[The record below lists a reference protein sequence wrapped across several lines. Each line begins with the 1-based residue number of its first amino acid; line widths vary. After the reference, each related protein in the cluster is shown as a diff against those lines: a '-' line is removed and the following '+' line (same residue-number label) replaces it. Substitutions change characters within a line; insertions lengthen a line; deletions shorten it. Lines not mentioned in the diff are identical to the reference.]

1 MLDMVV
7 GTSDDQIAI
16 APGTLLETWKE
27 RGRRYFHYKT
37 SAPIGSEYSVYS
49 AKYAVREAEWI
60 RSDEQGDPS
69 PHSGRRV
76 AVKIFHHPAHTATLD
91 AMIRSA
97 RASLDYYTEQF
108 GPYEYR
114 HLFLVEYGGNG
125 IGMHAD
131 ASQLSFTEGF
141 TSWHVDDDP
150 RALDLPFAVVAHEM
164 AHQWW
169 PHQLSLAMV
178 EGAPFFSESLAW
190 YSAMQ
195 VVRKHYGED
204 QLRQLMRNMRQPN
217 PWPRVRRGL
226 PLMRADDPY
235 AMYRRG
241 PFAMM
246 ALSEYVG
253 ETQVNTALR
262 RLIEAS
268 HPGGETPPP
277 LITTLDLVR
286 ELKAVTPDSLQ
297 SLVRDLFEVNT
308 LWVLDTRSAVAEQT
322 DAGTWRVTLEVEARK
337 ETVDTAGVETKLPM
351 DDLVEIGV
359 FAPVQQGEIERKLLY
374 RQKHRI
380 TSGRQT
386 ITVTVAERPQY
397 AGIDPYGLLDWME
410 GDNIEEVKLGA
421 GK

>member
-1 MLDMVV
+1 MVV
-7 GTSDDQIAI
+7 GTREDQIAV
-16 APGTLLETWKE
+16 APGTLRRTWKE
-27 RGRRYFHYKT
+27 GSRRYFHYAT

-49 AKYAVREAEWI
+49 AKYAVREAKWYTVDI
-60 RSDEQGDPS
+60 Q
-69 PHSGRRV
+69 V
-76 AVKIFHHPAHTATLD
+76 FHHPAHTATLD
-91 AMIRSA
+91 AMIRSV
-97 RASLDYYTEQF
+97 RASLDYYTAQF
-108 GPYEYR
+108 SPYEYS
-114 HLFLVEYGGNG
+114 HLFLVEFGGNG

-150 RALDLPFAVVAHEM
+150 RALDLPFAVVAREM

-169 PHQLSLAMV
+169 PGQLSLAMV

-195 VVRKHYGED
+195 VVRKHYSQD
-204 QLRQLMRNMRQPN
+204 QLRRLMSNMRQPN
-217 PWPRVRRGL
+217 PWPRIRRGL
-226 PLMRADDPY
+226 PLLRADDPY

-253 ETQVNTALR
+253 EPQVNTALR

-268 HPGGETPPP
+268 RPRAGPPP
-277 LITTLDLVR
+277 LQTTLDLVR

-308 LWVLDTRSAVAEQT
+308 LWEFDTRKAVAEQT
-322 DAGTWRVTLEVEARK
+322 EAGTWRVTLEVEARK
-337 ETVDTAGVETKLPM
+337 ETMDTAGVETRPPM

-359 FAPVQQGEIERKLLY
+359 FAPLQQGQIERKLLY

-380 TSGRQT
+380 KAGRQT
-386 ITVTVAERPQY
+386 ITVTVSEKPQY
-397 AGIDPYGLLDWME
+397 AAIDPYGLLDWTE
-410 GDNIEEVKLGA
+410 GDNIEELKIGA